1 MQDFA
6 KYFPNSISLGQ
17 PLSLS
22 DCRVLRPYLLERTGI
37 SADSGSVIMIAVPYA
52 VPCER
57 RTVSM
62 YAVAKDYHAYFAALF
77 DAVLPSLR
85 ADFPGH
91 VFAGFAD
98 HSPVAEVEAACM
110 AGLGVMGSNGL
121 LLTREHGSYVFLG
134 EIVTSLPTDQAPQPI
149 VHCPD
154 CGACRR
160 ACPVALS
167 RDTCLYALTQKK
179 GKLDDSQI
187 QRLRT
192 HDLIWGCDT
201 CQEVCP
207 YNKAAARAGTLYT
220 TIPYFLEDLIP
231 APDLALLQGMTDEEF
246 SRRAYAWR
254 GRETI
259 CRNILI
265 KEDKPK

>member
-1 MQDFA
+1 MTDFA
-6 KYFPNSISLGQ
+6 KYFPSSIRVGQ

-22 DCRVLRPYLLERTGI
+22 DCRVLRPYLLERAGI
-37 SADSGSVIMIAVPYA
+37 SQGSVIMLAVPYA
-52 VPCER
+52 VPYEQ

-62 YAVAKDYHAYFAALF
+62 YAVAKDYHVYFDALF
-77 DAVLPSLR
+77 ASVLPALR
-85 ADFPGH
+85 ADFPDH

-98 HSPVAEVEAACM
+98 HSPIAEVEAACM
-110 AGLGVMGSNGL
+110 AGLGIMGSNGL

-134 EIVTSLPTDQAPQPI
+134 EIVTTLPTDQAPQPI
-149 VHCPD
+149 LHCPD

-160 ACPVALS
+160 ACPVELS
-167 RDTCLYALTQKK
+167 RDTCLSALTQKK
-179 GKLDDSQI
+179 GELDDLQI
-187 QRLRT
+187 KRLRE

-207 YNKAAARAGTLYT
+207 YTAAAKRAGTLYT
-220 TIPYFLEDLIP
+220 QVPYFLEDLIP
-231 APDLALLQGMTDEEF
+231 CPDLSLLQSMTDEDF
-246 SRRAYAWR
+246 SHRAYAWR

-265 KEDKPK
+265 KEDKQI